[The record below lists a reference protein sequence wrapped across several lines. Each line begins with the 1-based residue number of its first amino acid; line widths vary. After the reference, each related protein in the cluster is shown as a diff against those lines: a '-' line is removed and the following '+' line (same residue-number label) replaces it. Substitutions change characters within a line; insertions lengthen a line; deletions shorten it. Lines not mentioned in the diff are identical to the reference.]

1 MAAEAREFSGLLRH
15 AERVVKLDWPIDF
28 ARKVWVNGRAAVLVA
43 NGPGPKLA
51 GQAVE
56 IARGREKL
64 TGLVSTGFCG
74 ALDPA
79 LQVCDIFIPTEL
91 IPGRDRQ
98 GAPVQPPASTK
109 RPHKSGM
116 LLSTGHVASTA
127 AEKSE
132 FRETG
137 AAAIEMEAAAVAQK
151 AIEYNLPFY
160 CVRVVTDTAGQSF
173 PLDFNQLRDAA
184 GRFSRAK
191 ILAAALGK
199 PTAFPKLVTLNKR
212 CKAAAQALGDFLADT
227 RF

>member
-1 MAAEAREFSGLLRH
+1 
-15 AERVVKLDWPIDF
+15 
-28 ARKVWVNGRAAVLVA
+28 
-43 NGPGPKLA
+43 
-51 GQAVE
+51 
-56 IARGREKL
+56 
-64 TGLVSTGFCG
+64 
-74 ALDPA
+74 
-79 LQVCDIFIPTEL
+79 
-91 IPGRDRQ
+91 
-98 GAPVQPPASTK
+98 
-109 RPHKSGM
+109 M